1 MVAGTVLV
9 LSGPDDS
16 TADAV
21 IAELVERG
29 ASIACMDIGD
39 FPLRMTMRARLEQG
53 KGGWQG
59 ELCTVDRS
67 IELADVRAVYYR
79 RPTRFTVPDGMSEV
93 DAIFAAT
100 EAQFGLG
107 GVLATLD
114 VLWVNNPAR
123 AAFAEYKPVQL
134 RVAKDSSLTV
144 PRTLVTNDHRAAQEF
159 AAAVGGQIVCKTLS
173 SLVLSEGGQHRIT
186 YTTPID
192 PATVDPGSLAVSAN
206 LVQELIPKSHDARV
220 TMVGDQP
227 FAVAIHADT
236 DAARI
241 DWRADYDAL
250 TYTPIEPPGHIIA
263 GMVRYLHAFALT
275 FGAFDFAVTSQ
286 GDWVFLECNPSG
298 QWLWLQER
306 AGLPIAGALAEFL
319 AKGSDR

>member
-1 MVAGTVLV
+1 MTVAGTILV

-21 IAELVERG
+21 IAELAECG

-53 KGGWQG
+53 SWQG
-59 ELCTVDRS
+59 ELCTADRS
-67 IELADVRAVYYR
+67 IELASVGAVYYR
-79 RPTRFTVPDGMSEV
+79 RPTRFTFPDGMSEV

-107 GVLATLD
+107 GVLAALD
-114 VLWVNNPAR
+114 VLWVNNPVRVAL
-123 AAFAEYKPVQL
+123 AEYKPVQL
-134 RVAKDSSLTV
+134 RVAADSGLTV

-159 AAAVGGQIVCKTLS
+159 AAAVGGQMVCKTLS
-173 SLVLSEGGQHRIT
+173 SMVLSEGGQHHIT

-192 PATVDPGSLAVSAN
+192 PATIDSGSLAASAN
-206 LVQELIPKSHDARV
+206 LLQELIPKCHDARV

-227 FAVAIHADT
+227 FSVAIHADT

-250 TYTPIEPPGHIIA
+250 TYTQVEPPENILA
-263 GMVRYLHAFALT
+263 GMVRYLHAFGLT
-275 FGAFDFAVTSQ
+275 FGAFDFTVTPQ
-286 GDWVFLECNPSG
+286 GDWMFLECNPSG
-298 QWLWLQER
+298 QWLWLQEQ
-306 AGLPIAGALAEFL
+306 AGLPIAAALAEFL
-319 AKGSDR
+319 AKGSGR